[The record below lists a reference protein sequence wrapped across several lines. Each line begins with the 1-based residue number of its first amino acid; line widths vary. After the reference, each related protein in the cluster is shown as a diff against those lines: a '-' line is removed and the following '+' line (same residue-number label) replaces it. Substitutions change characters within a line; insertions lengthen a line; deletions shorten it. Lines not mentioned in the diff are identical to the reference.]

1 MIHENKTKINIP
13 ACAAFILLCLTLI
26 TTHLT
31 SEIYARYAV
40 SAYVFDS
47 AKTIAF
53 GSLNIY
59 ETGDFIEDNNMM
71 IIPGVDLNKNARVSF
86 EGSES
91 ATYIFLEITVTP
103 SGRWERDKN
112 NFYSLKIDNKEIMN
126 WSINNK
132 WTYLT
137 QANEGRY
144 IYYQMI
150 ESNKTFNENIIENDM
165 ITVSEYISNADIN
178 SINNIGDININ
189 FRASAVQSTGFESP
203 QDAWDSIIAQ

>member
-1 MIHENKTKINIP
+1 MIHENRSKINVPMCI
-13 ACAAFILLCLTLI
+13 AFILLCLTLI
-26 TTHLT
+26 TTHFT

-40 SAYVFDS
+40 SAYGYDS

-59 ETGDFIEDNNMM
+59 ETGDFTEDNKMM
-71 IIPGVDLNKNARVSF
+71 IIPGVDLNKKATISF
-86 EGSES
+86 EGSETAS
-91 ATYIFLEITVTP
+91 YIFLEITVTP
-103 SGRWERDKN
+103 SGRWERAEN
-112 NFYSLKIDNKEIMN
+112 NFYSLKINNKEIMN
-126 WSINNK
+126 WSINTK

-189 FRASAVQSTGFESP
+189 FKASAVQSTGFDSP